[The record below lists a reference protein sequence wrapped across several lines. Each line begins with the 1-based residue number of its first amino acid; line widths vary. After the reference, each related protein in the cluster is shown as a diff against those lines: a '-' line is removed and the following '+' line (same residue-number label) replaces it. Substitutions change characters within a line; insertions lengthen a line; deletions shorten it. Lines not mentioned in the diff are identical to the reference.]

1 MGGIR
6 IARIAGIPIYLH
18 PTWFLVFFLVT
29 FALSRRLQDS
39 IPDLSQPAALAAA
52 GITAVL
58 FAVSILLHELG
69 HSVLALRHRVPV
81 RSITLFIFG
90 GLAAIERDPE
100 TPRAELEIA
109 IAGPIVSALLGLV
122 FVVAARS
129 LPEGSAAASM
139 AGWLTA
145 INLGVALFNLLPG
158 FPLDGGRVLRAF
170 LWARSGSPTA
180 ATRTAARVGQWIA
193 YGFIGIGAL
202 QVLGGDLGGLWLAFI
217 GWFLVSASGSSIQQ
231 AAIGDA
237 LAGLCARDVLF
248 QDVPRIGAGA
258 SVGEFARQF
267 AMRGRRWA
275 LVEDAGTP
283 LGLVS
288 LSDVKQVPF
297 DAWDA
302 TPVRSIATP
311 MAKVETV
318 APESPVLDVLRAMA
332 QRDVNQIPVRDGDRI
347 LGAISR
353 DALVQLIDLRRG
365 A

>member
-1 MGGIR
+1 MGGFQ
-6 IARIAGIPIYLH
+6 IARIAGIPIFLH

-29 FALSRRLQDS
+29 FALSSRLQS
-39 IPDLSQPAALAAA
+39 THPEIAQPVALLAAGA
-52 GITAVL
+52 TSVL

-90 GLAAIERDPE
+90 GIAAIERDPE

-109 IAGPIVSALLGLV
+109 IAGPIVSALLGLA
-122 FVVAARS
+122 FVLAERALRD
-129 LPEGSAAASM
+129 GSAAASM
-139 AGWLTA
+139 AGWLMM

-170 LWARSGSPTA
+170 LWARSGSMTA

-193 YGFIGIGAL
+193 YGFIALGAL
-202 QVLGGDLGGLWLAFI
+202 RVMGGDLGGLWLAFI

-237 LAGLCARDVLF
+237 LEGLRAGDVLSH
-248 QDVPRIGAGA
+248 DVPRIRVDA

-275 LVEDAGTP
+275 LVEDGTRTF
-283 LGLVS
+283 GLVS
-288 LSDVKQVPF
+288 LSDVKEVAA

-302 TPVRSIATP
+302 TPIRSIATP
-311 MAKVETV
+311 LEKLETASPDSPLVE
-318 APESPVLDVLRAMA
+318 VLRAMA
-332 QRDVNQIPVRDGDRI
+332 RRDVNQIPVRDGDRI

-353 DALVQLIDLRRG
+353 DALVQLIDLRRR